1 MTGLPSRSPVM
12 FLIVLSAFA
21 FASASAYAHA
31 YSSSVPSASAAA
43 AAAAAAVNT
52 TMPKL
57 VYAKTSYPYTSTS
70 KSIVDCGQGKS
81 LFQITSLSLFPTSVQ
96 AGKNISI
103 QLQYSSPVRVDNG
116 TIVVKMTYNFMPL
129 PTSVNLLC
137 ASATCPIEPG
147 LHDGSTV
154 QNIPVGLSGSLT
166 SRITWLDT
174 TNTQLLCIQVSVSI
188 IAQKRLFF

>member
-1 MTGLPSRSPVM
+1 M
-12 FLIVLSAFA
+12 FLIILSAFA
-21 FASASAYAHA
+21 FAYAHA

-43 AAAAAAVNT
+43 AAAVNT

-57 VYAKTSYPYTSTS
+57 TYAKTSYPYTSTS

-174 TNTQLLCIQVSVSI
+174 ANTQLLCIQVSVSI